1 MACCAESYG
10 KLQFTTPPNSL
21 PSQLMAALRMDFHT
35 AAAFHTPPSFPHI
48 CLDPDTP
55 PLPDALL
62 EEAAYTSPTSLLRL
76 SLGAI
81 ECFNIFYR
89 LHRLALAVS
98 THWQG
103 RVARLTLSNLLY
115 EMQFLVLSVPEYSRE
130 FLDFDRDENE
140 EGYEKRKSRA
150 DAASILEGLL
160 SATLI
165 FVYAA
170 LRALPTNATL
180 FTILLRRLRI
190 ALDRPGTSVIEVW
203 TAANNGNMLVWV
215 LVVACSVAQP
225 LESRA
230 WWVAVLAEVCGEMD
244 ITSRVGLEDVVKRV
258 AWVDGFPEGELDG
271 MWAEVL
277 RLRRSAGVG
286 TAWVDPSLLATQTWD
301 KGVGWGGD
309 GEGYEAPVDF
319 EEGRWKVGN
328 WYV

>member
-1 MACCAESYG
+1 MRCSFLFFLCRSIRAS
-10 KLQFTTPPNSL
+10 SL
-21 PSQLMAALRMDFHT
+21 
-35 AAAFHTPPSFPHI
+35 I
-48 CLDPDTP
+48 
-55 PLPDALL
+55 
-62 EEAAYTSPTSLLRL
+62 
-76 SLGAI
+76 
-81 ECFNIFYR
+81 
-89 LHRLALAVS
+89 S
-98 THWQG
+98 TET
-103 RVARLTLSNLLY
+103 RT
-115 EMQFLVLSVPEYSRE
+115 
-130 FLDFDRDENE
+130 
-140 EGYEKRKSRA
+140 KRKSRA

-203 TAANNGNMLVWV
+203 RAASNGNMLVWV

-230 WWVAVLAEVCGEMD
+230 WWIAVLAEVCGEMQ
-244 ITSRVGLEDVVKRV
+244 IMSRVRLEDTLKHV
-258 AWVDGFPEGELDG
+258 AWIDGFFEVELDG

-286 TAWVDPSLLATQTWD
+286 TAWGETSMSTVDPSLLATQTWD